1 MGKSKRSNKTAP
13 EGLVV
18 DVIHSSDPRLQQP
31 VPESDDEPRTRKKQ
45 ENKKVEKVGQEG
57 EKRKKRKVAEEEPQQ
72 QQTAVN
78 EEREQP
84 KRKVSFEDGT
94 AQVFDSAVAPEKIHD
109 GPTEEAPIPPET
121 PVPDETQNAAEN
133 QVIAEETTEISP
145 IIEVTPDSTSG
156 EGQLTEEA
164 TTAAETEASE
174 PEEVQNDADESDV
187 DDNNEKP
194 NKRKSMAK
202 KWPKLKKPK
211 SGAETDDEGEQ
222 TKKGKKGKKTKKEIK
237 AAKAAKKAEAAKK
250 KKELHNL
257 VDKVAASY
265 SNSILD
271 LRNSVKEL
279 KDEHKES
286 ERMELAKHHL
296 GFLQTT
302 VTRLDNINDDL
313 KICDKIVD
321 ETTPSLLETFRT
333 CREFLSATELALNEN
348 FESKA
353 EPLKTKVHELDEH
366 TKMIKGRF
374 QICLKKNKFYSN
386 LNS

>member
-1 MGKSKRSNKTAP
+1 MNSYS
-13 EGLVV
+13 
-18 DVIHSSDPRLQQP
+18 RL
-31 VPESDDEPRTRKKQ
+31 K
-45 ENKKVEKVGQEG
+45 
-57 EKRKKRKVAEEEPQQ
+57 
-72 QQTAVN
+72 
-78 EEREQP
+78 
-84 KRKVSFEDGT
+84 
-94 AQVFDSAVAPEKIHD
+94 
-109 GPTEEAPIPPET
+109 
-121 PVPDETQNAAEN
+121 
-133 QVIAEETTEISP
+133 VIAEETTEISP

-286 ERMELAKHHL
+286 MELAKHHL

-366 TKMIKGRF
+366 TKMIKG
-374 QICLKKNKFYSN
+374 LKTGDKSIFESYHDNFGALNTRVENQEKALNEKLEQFEQSMQLLKDNHFNAVKNKSSCEI
-386 LNS
+386 L